1 MATLHS
7 LRKLL
12 SLALLI
18 VCCIMSGSMPATA
31 ANPLTRAMRVKT
43 PRVKVVRTMPKR
55 VPMLGQQTRHGGK
68 RVYTE
73 RQSPASNL
81 RSVAARVA
89 RLKLSALTSKLLNDS
104 MSRQSQV
111 LQNFQL
117 RNRHQQVVDSLRRTM
132 PNFITGHHFI
142 VDSLG
147 IPPTAS
153 KSPNQ

>member
-31 ANPLTRAMRVKT
+31 ANPLTRAMRVKA
-43 PRVKVVRTMPKR
+43 PRVKAVRTMPKR

-89 RLKLSALTSKLLNDS
+89 RLKPSALTTKLLNDS
-104 MSRQSQV
+104 LTRRPQV
-111 LQNFQL
+111 PLNIQL
-117 RNRHQQVVDSLRRTM
+117 RIIRQLVPDSSRLD
-132 PNFITGHHFI
+132 PN
-142 VDSLG
+142 V
-147 IPPTAS
+147 
-153 KSPNQ
+153 

>member
-1 MATLHS
+1 
-7 LRKLL
+7 
-12 SLALLI
+12 
-18 VCCIMSGSMPATA
+18 
-31 ANPLTRAMRVKT
+31 MRVKT

-73 RQSPASNL
+73 RQSPASRLQSIVN
-81 RSVAARVA
+81 RVA
-89 RLKLSALTSKLLNDS
+89 LVKLSALTPKLLNDS
-104 MSRQSQV
+104 LTRRPQV
-111 LQNFQL
+111 PLNIQL
-117 RNRHQQVVDSLRRTM
+117 RIIRQHLPDSLRRTM
-132 PNFITGHHFI
+132 PNFITGHHFT